1 VQSGIFPGTKFSTRV
16 QLLESGVH
24 RILVG
29 TVCGTE
35 AEGAESILLA
45 GASDSDVDNGS
56 EVYFTGVL
64 SLLFL
69 IYVITNVT
77 SLPSPQSLSST

>member
-1 VQSGIFPGTKFSTRV
+1 MC
-16 QLLESGVH
+16 ESGVH

-45 GASDSDVDNGS
+45 GAASDSDIDNGS
-56 EVYFTGVL
+56 EVYFSGM
-64 SLLFL
+64 
-69 IYVITNVT
+69 N
-77 SLPSPQSLSST
+77 